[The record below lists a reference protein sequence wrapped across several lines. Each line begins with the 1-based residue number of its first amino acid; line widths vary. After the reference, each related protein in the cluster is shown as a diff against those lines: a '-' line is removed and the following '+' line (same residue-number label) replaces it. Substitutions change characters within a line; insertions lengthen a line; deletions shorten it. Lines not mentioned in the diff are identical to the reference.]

1 MKSWQILFKQA
12 PKNDD
17 GGQGGSTADDDFDD
31 AADDALVEEGEAE
44 LEEEEGDDD
53 PESTDEEEQSDED
66 QDDPDEEEEESEEE
80 EEVDEDE
87 TEKPSGFRFK
97 DPKTGDFDF
106 KRINKVVGGP
116 ELEKAFKE
124 QTATITRTSQENA
137 TLKRQLGDPKLKER
151 TQKGDFLDRMMV
163 ENPEVKKAVLQV
175 LHGGSAGQ
183 GQGSSTEQDL
193 FNGLDPN
200 DPALPVLKQ
209 LVAKVQTF
217 ENQHSEARRQQQQR
231 EFESNFESGLRSA
244 AESFQQLLGRAA
256 TNDELE
262 LIAKEMEETGVLKGE
277 RFVPSLFLE
286 EIRKAE
292 RQRTIKARKVKRN
305 LPKVPSGRRIVP
317 TKGKRSKEEEQDALW
332 QKHIEEGGD
341 DE

>member
-31 AADDALVEEGEAE
+31 AADEALVEEGEAE
-44 LEEEEGDDD
+44 LEEDEGNDEDAD
-53 PESTDEEEQSDED
+53 PEEEEEQSDED
-66 QDDPDEEEEESEEE
+66 QDPDAEEEEEEE
-80 EEVDEDE
+80 EEVEEEE
-87 TEKPSGFRFK
+87 TDKPSGFRFK

-106 KRINKVVGGP
+106 KRINKAVGGP

-124 QTATITRTSQENA
+124 QTATITRTSQENSR
-137 TLKRQLGDPKLKER
+137 LKTELASPRLKEM
-151 TQKGDFLDRMMV
+151 TQKGAFLDRMMV

-175 LHGGSAGQ
+175 LHGGGAGQ

-193 FNGLDPN
+193 FNGFDPN
-200 DPALPVLKQ
+200 DPALQVLKQ
-209 LVAKVQTF
+209 VVAKVQNF
-217 ENQHSEARRQQQQR
+217 ENQHSESRRQQQQR
-231 EFESNFESGLRSA
+231 EFESKFESGLISA
-244 AESFQQLLGRAA
+244 AQSFKELIGRPA

-262 LIAKEMEETGVLKGE
+262 LIAKEMEETQILNGE

-292 RQRTIKARKVKRN
+292 RQRIIKARKVKRN
-305 LPKVPSGRRIVP
+305 LPKAPSGRRIVP
-317 TKGKRSKEEEQDALW
+317 TKGKRSREEEQDALW

>member
-17 GGQGGSTADDDFDD
+17 GGQGGSTADEDFDD

-44 LEEEEGDDD
+44 LEEEDGDDEAD
-53 PESTDEEEQSDED
+53 SDDEEEQSDED
-66 QDDPDEEEEESEEE
+66 QDDPEEEEEESEEE
-80 EEVDEDE
+80 GVDEEEVEE
-87 TEKPSGFRFK
+87 TSGFRFK

-106 KRINKVVGGP
+106 KRINKAVGGP

-124 QTATITRTSQENA
+124 QTATITRTSQENSR
-137 TLKRQLGDPKLKER
+137 LKSELASPRLKEM
-151 TQKGDFLDRMMV
+151 TQKGAFLDRMMV
-163 ENPEVKKAVLQV
+163 ENPEVKMAVLQV
-175 LHGGSAGQ
+175 LHGGGAGR

-231 EFESNFESGLRSA
+231 EFESKFESGLRSA